1 MTAIALQQAS
11 PSFTWGISKNKLLKA
26 AIVALAMLIVVTAA
40 TAGETGTE
48 FKGLYD
54 LLFGWADGYLGKA
67 FAFAAFIAGIAAG
80 VAKSSP
86 MLGAIGVV
94 FAIVI
99 SVGPGIINGILTA
112 TI

>member
-1 MTAIALQQAS
+1 MTESTLQHTHPAGFRLSEKALLRALIFLIALIAVWS
-11 PSFTWGISKNKLLKA
+11 A
-26 AIVALAMLIVVTAA
+26 V
-40 TAGETGTE
+40 AGETGTE
-48 FKGLYD
+48 FEGLYD
-54 LLFGWADGYLGKA
+54 LLFGWAQGYLGKA

-86 MLGAIGVV
+86 MLGAIGIV